1 MDNPLAMSDE
11 DIINMEPPK
20 VEVES
25 SSVGSKTQID
35 ASPDNKSGD
44 LENIDDSAT
53 NNAAKVDVIENI
65 SQEPETESK
74 KLVDNE
80 TTKPVDES
88 PVLTDSSA
96 KDADTPTSS
105 DKSKESKE
113 PEKVAASP
121 DYKSFYEKIMI
132 PFKANGK
139 MIELKSPDE
148 AIQLMQMG
156 ANYTRKMQELTPHR
170 KVLMMLQNNGLMEE
184 SKLAFLIDLDR
195 RNPEAIKKL
204 VKDAGIDPLDIDTSK
219 DSAYLVGN
227 HKVTDE
233 EVNFRTV
240 LDDLGSTPEGK
251 NTLQAIHVEWDK
263 ASKEVLW
270 KSPELMATMHKQRE
284 VGIYQ
289 TIVNEM
295 DRQKAL
301 GSLTQ
306 NTPFLEAYRS
316 IGDQIMA
323 NGGFDPQSEKP
334 KVGAVIDKRPAVA
347 KPAATNGE
355 KASAASSSRSTP
367 KTANTLVNPLSIP
380 DDEFM
385 KQWANRV

>member
-1 MDNPLAMSDE
+1 
-11 DIINMEPPK
+11 
-20 VEVES
+20 
-25 SSVGSKTQID
+25 
-35 ASPDNKSGD
+35 
-44 LENIDDSAT
+44 
-53 NNAAKVDVIENI
+53 
-65 SQEPETESK
+65 
-74 KLVDNE
+74 
-80 TTKPVDES
+80 VDES
-88 PVLTDSSA
+88 PVLPDSSA
-96 KDADTPTSS
+96 KDTATPISE
-105 DKSKESKE
+105 DKSKEAKE
-113 PEKVAASP
+113 PVEATASP
-121 DYKSFYEKIMI
+121 DYKSFYEKIMV

-156 ANYTRKMQELTPHR
+156 ANYTRKMQELNPHR

-184 SKLAFLIDLDR
+184 SKLAFLIDLDK

-204 VKDAGIDPLDIDTSK
+204 VKDAGIDPLDIDTSQ

-233 EVNFRTV
+233 EVNFRMV

-251 NTLQAIHVEWDK
+251 STLQSINEEWDQ

-289 TIVNEM
+289 TIVTEM

-301 GSLTQ
+301 GKLTQ

-316 IGDQIMA
+316 VGDQIMA
-323 NGGFDPQSEKP
+323 NGGFALQSEKP

-347 KPAATNGE
+347 KPAATNGA
-355 KASAASSSRSTP
+355 KASAASPSRSTP
-367 KTANTLVNPLSIP
+367 KTAKTLVNPLSMP
-380 DDEFM
+380 DDEFL